1 MNEEYFDSIEAVDA
15 ATPAEDAFVELFADT
30 FGLDRVQYLIN
41 EYPFRD
47 IYGENRYIDYALKT
61 PLERFAIEIDGEQW
75 HNPALVSVDKYL
87 DDLLKRNSLTYSGW
101 RVYVWT
107 YRQLLNDPDRVKSEL
122 VQFLG
127 QSTHFQISA
136 DYLPKQRGAFVE
148 LRPHQEETLE
158 VLRELR
164 EGYNTLALVADAQGT
179 GKTTTAVLDAK
190 RVGLKTLFVAHTV
203 ELLKQAQ
210 ERFQELWPEAKA
222 EIIDYNRRSSSDVII
237 ASIQGLQNHLE
248 EFSPDEFGYII
259 IDEAHHAAASGY
271 RKVISYFAPHFLL
284 GLTATPE
291 RYDQESIMDIFQNE
305 AHRLD
310 LKTAVEIGELV
321 PIRCVRVKT
330 NIDFTRVR
338 FNGVKYNFR
347 DLDQVVHVPERNR
360 LIVETYLS
368 HVPGEKAV
376 VFCASVNHAEEVA
389 GLFREAGVN
398 AFVVEGRMNKSDR
411 EKVLQDYRDGEIRV
425 LCACDILNE
434 GWDSPETSVL
444 FMARPT
450 LSKVIYLQQL
460 GRGTRL
466 APGKEA
472 LFVFDFI
479 DNSARHNHSINL
491 HRLLKVKEYRPGALL
506 LAPHEML
513 EEEKRGLLVGE
524 KPDTILPHNI
534 FVRDYEIVDLFDWQ
548 EEIKGMMSLHE
559 LAMELYVDD
568 TTARRWV
575 DEGRIV
581 PGPDL
586 ELPMGRVLH
595 RYFQRERLDDI
606 RHQLNIPARDPDKI
620 KEDFI
625 AYVKSRAMSS
635 SYKPVMMK
643 GMFKLADAKGQV
655 DLNALVSF
663 FRSSYEERADA
674 GKPVEV
680 SSMVMNRV
688 KELDDFEIARV
699 MLTMPFEKFE
709 RKFFL
714 EHRKDLNR
722 VAFVPSLWR
731 RLTLEDREE
740 LIKICD
746 ELIEWYFM
754 TRCE

>member
-1 MNEEYFDSIEAVDA
+1 MDFSENNLTAVDA
-15 ATPAEDAFVELFADT
+15 ASPAEDAFVELFADT

-41 EYPFRD
+41 EYPFQD
-47 IYGENRYIDYALKT
+47 IYGDNRYIDYALKT

-75 HNPALVSVDKYL
+75 HNPALVSLDKYL
-87 DDLLKRNSLTYSGW
+87 DDLLKRNSLTYLGW
-101 RVYVWT
+101 RVYIWT
-107 YRQLLNDPDRVKSEL
+107 YRQLINDPERVKSEL

-136 DYLPKQRGAFVE
+136 DYLPRQRGAYLE
-148 LRPHQEETLE
+148 LRPHQVETLYC
-158 VLRELR
+158 LQELR
-164 EGYNTLALVADAQGT
+164 EGYNTIALVADAQGT

-190 RVGLKTLFVAHTV
+190 RMGLKTLFVAHTV
-203 ELLKQAQ
+203 ELLKQARQ
-210 ERFQELWPEAKA
+210 KFQELWPEAQT
-222 EIIDYNRRSSSDVII
+222 EIIDYNRGTSADVII
-237 ASIQGLQNHLE
+237 TSIQGLQSHLQA
-248 EFSPDEFGYII
+248 FRPDEFGYII

-271 RKVISYFAPHFLL
+271 RKVISYFTPRFLL
-284 GLTATPE
+284 GMTATPE
-291 RYDQESIMDIFQNE
+291 RHDQESIMEIFQNE

-338 FNGVKYNFR
+338 FNGVKYNYR
-347 DLDQVVHVPERNR
+347 DLDQVIHVPERNR

-389 GLFREAGVN
+389 ELFREAGIK
-398 AFVVEGRMNKSDR
+398 AFVVEGRMNKTDR
-411 EKVLQDYRDGEIRV
+411 ESVLQQYSDGVIRV

-434 GWDSPETSVL
+434 GWDSPETAVI

-450 LSKVIYLQQL
+450 LSRVIYLQQL
-460 GRGTRL
+460 GRGTRR

-472 LFVFDFI
+472 LLVFDFI

-491 HRLLKVKEYRPGALL
+491 HRLLKVKEYRPGALV
-506 LAPHEML
+506 LAPRETL
-513 EEEKRGLLVGE
+513 EEEQHRLQAGE

-548 EEIKGMMSLHE
+548 EEIKDMMSLHE

-568 TTARRWV
+568 ATARRWV
-575 DEGRIV
+575 EEGRIT

-606 RHQLNIPARDPDKI
+606 RRQLNIPARDPDQI
-620 KEDFI
+620 KEDFV
-625 AYVKSRAMSS
+625 AYVKSRAMAA
-635 SYKPVMMK
+635 SYKPVMMR
-643 GMFKLADAKGQV
+643 GMLKLVDDKGQV
-655 DLNALVSF
+655 DLNALIAY
-663 FRSSYEERADA
+663 FRSFYEERADC
-674 GKPVEV
+674 GLTVEV
-680 SSMVMNRV
+680 SSMVMSRV
-688 KELDDFEIARV
+688 KELNDLQITRV
-699 MLTMPFEKFE
+699 MLDMPFEKFE
-709 RKFFL
+709 RKYFL

-740 LIKICD
+740 LIRICD
-746 ELIEWYFM
+746 EQIEWYYK
-754 TRCE
+754 TRCK